1 MENEQKSGLA
11 ETIETGRTAAQTVRG
26 AIKAGKAVSGAAK
39 GAAAAGPYGAAA
51 GAIWENRRLVGRIMI
66 AAVIAVLL
74 IPVVFVASLPAVIFD
89 NLLNAFSPAF
99 LDAPILNNNAAV
111 VENVTEI
118 TSIIDGIMAGG
129 LEDTMKQ
136 IEADF
141 ASSDADEMEV
151 INPYVGSSLYN
162 ANQFIAMY
170 CAYRNEDYSGISISD
185 MADILRNGQSSL
197 YSYTQ
202 ADETRTKTETDPATG
217 KEVSVTEK
225 WRVYTIVYNGEAYFS
240 EQVFRLDEEQMA
252 LANAYAQ
259 NLSLFLGDGMMQGI
273 SEWNGNSIPS
283 LGNVRFTDGATEV
296 VYYNQLDE
304 RYAGKPYGTDHIG
317 SHGCGPT
324 SMAIVVSSLTGQNVD
339 PVAMAEW
346 SYQNGYWCKDS
357 GSYHALVPAAARNW
371 GLDVSGCSVSEPQRI
386 LDALA
391 EGKLVVAIMSKGHF
405 TKSGHFIVLRGVQN
419 GMILVADP
427 ASYNRSGQLWD
438 LSVIL
443 REASR
448 GAAAGGPFWIIG

>member
-1 MENEQKSGLA
+1 MENERKCGLS
-11 ETIETGRTAAQTVRG
+11 ETLETGRTAAHMVRG
-26 AIKAGKAVSGAAK
+26 AIKTGRTVSGAAK
-39 GAAAAGPYGAAA
+39 GAAAGGPYGAVA
-51 GAIWENRRLVGRIMI
+51 GAVWENRRLVGRII
-66 AAVIAVLL
+66 IFVIALL
-74 IPVVFVASLPAVIFD
+74 LVPVVFMVSLPGVIFD

-99 LDAPILNNNAAV
+99 SDAPILNNNAAI

-151 INPYVGSSLYN
+151 INPYAGSPLYN
-162 ANQFIAMY
+162 ANQFISMY
-170 CAYRNEDYSGISISD
+170 CAYKNEDYAGISISD
-185 MADILRNGQSSL
+185 MADILRSGQSRL

-202 ADETRTKTETDPATG
+202 ADEMRTRTETDPATG

-240 EQVFRLDEEQMA
+240 EQVFRLNGEQMA

-259 NLSLFLGDGMMQGI
+259 NLSLFLGDGMMQGLA
-273 SEWNGNSIPS
+273 EWDGSSIPS
-283 LGNVRFTDGATEV
+283 LGDVRFTDGVTDV

-324 SMAIVVSSLTGQNVD
+324 SMAMVVSSLTGQAVD

-346 SYQNGYWCKDS
+346 SYRNGYWCKDS

-371 GLDVSGCSVSEPQRI
+371 GLNVSGCTASEPQRI

-391 EGKLVVAIMSKGHF
+391 DGKLVVAIMSQGHF
-405 TKSGHFIVLRGVQN
+405 TKSGHFIVLRGVQE
-419 GMILVADP
+419 GRVLVADP

-438 LSVIL
+438 LSIIL
-443 REASR
+443 KEASR

>member
-11 ETIETGRTAAQTVRG
+11 ETLETGRTAAQTVRG

-51 GAIWENRRLVGRIMI
+51 GAIWENRRLAGRIMI
-66 AAVIAVLL
+66 AVIAVLL

-99 LDAPILNNNAAV
+99 LDAPILNNNAAI

-118 TSIIDGIMAGG
+118 TSIIDGIMTGG

-136 IEADF
+136 IEEDF

-151 INPYVGSSLYN
+151 INPYTGRPLYN

-185 MADILRNGQSSL
+185 MAGILRTGQSSL

-240 EQVFRLDEEQMA
+240 EQVFKLDEEQMA
-252 LANAYAQ
+252 LASAYAQ

-273 SEWNGNSIPS
+273 SEWDGNSIPS

-324 SMAIVVSSLTGQNVD
+324 SMAIVVSSLTGQTVD

-357 GSYHALVPAAARNW
+357 GSYHALIPAAARNW
-371 GLDVSGCSVSEPQRI
+371 GLNVSGCSVSEPQRL

-427 ASYNRSGQLWD
+427 ASYNRSGQLWE

>member
-11 ETIETGRTAAQTVRG
+11 ETLETGRTAAQTVRG

-51 GAIWENRRLVGRIMI
+51 GAIWENRRLAGRIMI
-66 AAVIAVLL
+66 AVIAVLL

-99 LDAPILNNNAAV
+99 LDAPILNNNAAI

-151 INPYVGSSLYN
+151 INPYAGRPLYN

-185 MADILRNGQSSL
+185 MADILRTSQSSL

-240 EQVFRLDEEQMA
+240 EQVFKLDEEQMA

-273 SEWNGNSIPS
+273 SEWDGNAIPS

-324 SMAIVVSSLTGQNVD
+324 SMAIVVSSLTGQTVD

-371 GLDVSGCSVSEPQRI
+371 GLNVSGCSVSEPQRI

>member
-1 MENEQKSGLA
+1 MENERKSGLS
-11 ETIETGRTAAQTVRG
+11 ETLETGRTAAHMVRG
-26 AIKAGKAVSGAAK
+26 AIKTGRTVSGAAK
-39 GAAAAGPYGAAA
+39 GAAAGGPYGAVA
-51 GAIWENRRLVGRIMI
+51 GAVWENRRLVGRII
-66 AAVIAVLL
+66 IFVIALL
-74 IPVVFVASLPAVIFD
+74 LVPVVFMVSLPGVIFD

-99 LDAPILNNNAAV
+99 SDAPILNNNAAI
-111 VENVTEI
+111 VENVTKI

-151 INPYVGSSLYN
+151 INPYAGSPLYN
-162 ANQFIAMY
+162 ANQFISMY
-170 CAYRNEDYSGISISD
+170 CAYKNEDYAGISISD
-185 MADILRNGQSSL
+185 MAGILRNGQSRL

-202 ADETRTKTETDPATG
+202 ADETRTRTETDPATG

-240 EQVFRLDEEQMA
+240 EQVFRLNGEQMA

-259 NLSLFLGDGMMQGI
+259 NLSLFLGDGMMQGLA
-273 SEWNGNSIPS
+273 EWDGSSIPS
-283 LGNVRFTDGATEV
+283 LGDVRFTDGVTDV

-317 SHGCGPT
+317 SHGCGPA
-324 SMAIVVSSLTGQNVD
+324 SMAMVVSSLTGQAVD

-346 SYQNGYWCKDS
+346 SYRNGYWCKDS

-371 GLDVSGCSVSEPQRI
+371 GLNVSGCTASEPQRI

-391 EGKLVVAIMSKGHF
+391 DGKLVVAIMSQGHF
-405 TKSGHFIVLRGVQN
+405 TKSGHFRSSQRCSWERVMEKRSQSLSTVEMRRKYSERTRRIK
-419 GMILVADP
+419 
-427 ASYNRSGQLWD
+427 NR
-438 LSVIL
+438 
-443 REASR
+443 
-448 GAAAGGPFWIIG
+448 P

>member
-1 MENEQKSGLA
+1 M
-11 ETIETGRTAAQTVRG
+11 
-26 AIKAGKAVSGAAK
+26 SGAAK

-66 AAVIAVLL
+66 AVIAVLL

-99 LDAPILNNNAAV
+99 LDAPILNNNAAI

-136 IEADF
+136 IEEDF

-151 INPYVGSSLYN
+151 INPYAGRPLYN

-185 MADILRNGQSSL
+185 MADILRTSQSSL

-240 EQVFRLDEEQMA
+240 EQVFKLDGEQMA

-259 NLSLFLGDGMMQGI
+259 NLSLFLGDGMRQGI
-273 SEWNGNSIPS
+273 SEWDGNAIPS

-324 SMAIVVSSLTGQNVD
+324 SMAIVVSSLTGQTVD

-371 GLDVSGCSVSEPQRI
+371 GLNVSGCSVSEPQRI

>member
-1 MENEQKSGLA
+1 MENERKSGLS
-11 ETIETGRTAAQTVRG
+11 ETLETGRTAAHMVRG
-26 AIKAGKAVSGAAK
+26 AIKTGRTVSGAAK
-39 GAAAAGPYGAAA
+39 GAAAGGPYGAVA
-51 GAIWENRRLVGRIMI
+51 GAVWENRRLVGRII
-66 AAVIAVLL
+66 IFVIALL
-74 IPVVFVASLPAVIFD
+74 LVPVVFMVSLPGVIFD

-99 LDAPILNNNAAV
+99 SDAPILNNNAAI

-129 LEDTMKQ
+129 LEDTMEQ

-151 INPYVGSSLYN
+151 INPYAGSPLYN
-162 ANQFIAMY
+162 ANQFISMY
-170 CAYRNEDYSGISISD
+170 CAYKNEDYAGISISD
-185 MADILRNGQSSL
+185 MADILRSGQSRL

-202 ADETRTKTETDPATG
+202 ADEMRTRTETDPATG

-240 EQVFRLDEEQMA
+240 EQVFRLNGEQMA

-259 NLSLFLGDGMMQGI
+259 NLSLFLGDGMMQGLA
-273 SEWNGNSIPS
+273 EWDGSSIPS
-283 LGNVRFTDGATEV
+283 LGDVRFTDGVTDV

-324 SMAIVVSSLTGQNVD
+324 SMAMVVSSLTGQAVD

-346 SYQNGYWCKDS
+346 SYRNGYWCKDS

-371 GLDVSGCSVSEPQRI
+371 GLNVSGCTASEPQRI

-391 EGKLVVAIMSKGHF
+391 DGKLVVAIMSQGHF
-405 TKSGHFIVLRGVQN
+405 TKLGHFIVLRGVQE
-419 GMILVADP
+419 GRVLVADP

-438 LSVIL
+438 LSIIL
-443 REASR
+443 KEASR